1 MSYKGR
7 HNWKNLKKNRQ
18 FGILGTVI
26 ASAATMET
34 LWKKDLA
41 SGFGCYVDI
50 IGQTGPVNFIL
61 MFSLETS
68 GEEIK
73 ERNITIFGIFP
84 AQSECRVGQM
94 LME

>member
-26 ASAATMET
+26 ASVATMET

-50 IGQTGPVNFIL
+50 IG
-61 MFSLETS
+61 
-68 GEEIK
+68 
-73 ERNITIFGIFP
+73 
-84 AQSECRVGQM
+84 
-94 LME
+94 